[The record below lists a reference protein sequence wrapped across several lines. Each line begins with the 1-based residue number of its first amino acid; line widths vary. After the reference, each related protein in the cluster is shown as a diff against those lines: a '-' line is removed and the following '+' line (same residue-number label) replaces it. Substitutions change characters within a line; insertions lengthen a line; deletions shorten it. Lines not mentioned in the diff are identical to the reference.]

1 MRRLPNALSLLR
13 IPLSA
18 WMLSVRPFSAGF
30 WAAYLLGGLTDGLDG
45 FLARRFAAVSRR
57 GAMLDSLADAA
68 FFLALLIVLRG
79 VFRPTWTRVW
89 LAAVF
94 AVRMACV
101 IGVPDERTGEA
112 GAAFIDLREG
122 ESCTWEEIL
131 PYCRDRLADFQF
143 PKYHFFLT
151 RDQWPLNATGK
162 LIRYQLRKMAQERIA
177 ALAPETSSHR

>member
-45 FLARRFAAVSRR
+45 FLARRLAAVSRR

-101 IGVPDERTGEA
+101 ITGLARFRTPGFLHTRFNRLA
-112 GAAFIDLREG
+112 GGMLFCAPVILWLLGRAPATALILGAA
-122 ESCTWEEIL
+122 SV
-131 PYCRDRLADFQF
+131 
-143 PKYHFFLT
+143 
-151 RDQWPLNATGK
+151 
-162 LIRYQLRKMAQERIA
+162 A
-177 ALAPETSSHR
+177 ALEELYILCTMREFQPDIRGFSRIRGGKRE